1 MVFKK
6 LHETLNMKRTQLAD
20 TSSTIAYLR
29 SIIRKSN
36 VANKTLWF
44 FYSRVMHTVQSVQ
57 SQLVH
62 YFIASLQRLVIK
74 REIKTLDIASSQ
86 VVLKL
91 HDGRKF
97 YWTAKDRTSLLGLG
111 LTGVWE
117 QEETSFLRRIVR
129 PGQMVVDGGANYGYY
144 TLLFSHL
151 VGLRGKVHSFE
162 PLNEAYR
169 LLQQHVLLNNAEAN
183 VLLNRYGLGERKER
197 TNIYVMK
204 GWGLGGATVRPSG
217 DILMGTCQIVPLDW
231 YIKQKKIN
239 RVDFMKLDIEG
250 SELSALKGSIQTL
263 HNFLPS
269 LMIEITKDAYRDFG
283 YTLNDLYDFLSG
295 LRYSLYFLR
304 RGNVTR
310 LSKNAFLHYH
320 GNIFAFA

>member
-1 MVFKK
+1 
-6 LHETLNMKRTQLAD
+6 MKWIQLAN
-20 TSSTIAYLR
+20 TPSAMAYLK
-29 SIIRKSN
+29 SIVRKSN
-36 VANKTLWF
+36 VANDTLWF
-44 FYSRVMHTVQSVQ
+44 FYSRAIYTVQSVQ

-62 YFIASLQRLVIK
+62 YLIASLQRLVIK

-86 VVLKL
+86 VALTL

-129 PGQMVVDGGANYGYY
+129 PGQVVVDGGANYGYY
-144 TLLFSHL
+144 TILFSHL

-162 PLNEAYR
+162 PFNEAYR
-169 LLQQHVLLNNAEAN
+169 LLRQHVLLNKAGAN
-183 VLLNRYGLGERKER
+183 VLLNRYGLGEKKER

-204 GWGLGGATVRPSG
+204 GWGWGGATVRPSG

-239 RVDFMKLDIEG
+239 KVDFMKLDIEG
-250 SELSALKGSIQTL
+250 AELSALKGSIQTL
-263 HNFLPS
+263 QNFVPG

-295 LRYSLYFLR
+295 FGYSLYCLR
-304 RGNVTR
+304 RGNVKR
-310 LSKNAFLHYH
+310 LSKPAFLHYH
-320 GNIFAFA
+320 GNIFAFV